1 MGETE
6 KKESI
11 FIEETLDQRVENI
24 AGIMDEIDVDQGKLR
39 VRVAEAEGEV
49 AYIKKIV
56 EGLLSQIQT
65 IKVDA
70 ANQATAALDKLLRGE
85 FSEAKLAELLATHVL
100 TVRNAS
106 RQEVHD
112 GKAIAVKH
120 VR

>member
-1 MGETE
+1 MSEE
-6 KKESI
+6 KESI
-11 FIEETLDQRVENI
+11 FIEQTLDQRVENI

-39 VRVAEAEGEV
+39 VRVAEAEGTVE
-49 AYIKKIV
+49 YLKKLV
-56 EGLLSQIQT
+56 EGLLSEIQT

-70 ANQATAALDKLLRGE
+70 ASEATRKLHTLLSGG

-100 TVRNAS
+100 VVRNAS
-106 RQEVHD
+106 RQEIHD